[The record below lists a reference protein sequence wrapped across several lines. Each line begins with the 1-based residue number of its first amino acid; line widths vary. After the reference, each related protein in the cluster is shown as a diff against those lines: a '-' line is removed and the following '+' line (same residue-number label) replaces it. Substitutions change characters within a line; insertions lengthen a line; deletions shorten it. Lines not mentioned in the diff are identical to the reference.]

1 MILFSLMFGCIPQED
16 DNQFGIASS
25 ASEQNLDTEEAA
37 SEPEDSSTEDSDT
50 QLDSTPF
57 SVDNSVVCGD
67 RTVGT
72 EVGDCALNFAL
83 LNQDAELVELHS
95 FVGSVIFLDL
105 SDFT

>member
-1 MILFSLMFGCIPQED
+1 MMLFPLIFGCLQQETN
-16 DNQFGIASS
+16 NQFGVTASS
-25 ASEQNLDTEEAA
+25 SEQRFENEDA
-37 SEPEDSSTEDSDT
+37 SEPEDSSAEDLDT
-50 QLDSTPF
+50 ALNSTAF

-72 EVGDCALNFAL
+72 EIGDCALNFAL
-83 LNQDAELVELHS
+83 LNQNSELVELHS

>member
-1 MILFSLMFGCIPQED
+1 MILFPLIFGCIQQKTN
-16 DNQFGIASS
+16 NQFGVATSP
-25 ASEQNLDTEEAA
+25 SEERLENENAPET
-37 SEPEDSSTEDSDT
+37 EDSSAEDLDT
-50 QLDSTPF
+50 ALSSTAF
-57 SVDNSVVCGD
+57 SVDNSAVCGD

-72 EVGDCALNFAL
+72 EVGNCALNFAL